1 MIDNHEYY
9 TYKLLDERFGYK
21 PLKEERGRIPEIE
34 QILDELAPLVAQ
46 GINKRGSFTK
56 KGVIYYPSF
65 ETFFN
70 EIQIPKINFQIIE
83 EDENSNEDRCNDD
96 ALGHFKYGAIKWEDD
111 KLDCIEIGLRI
122 KCPLS
127 RLLYNIRRGLAHELL
142 HAYEFYNKKVKNV
155 PQYSEESINDFY
167 NRICKILKYDDDP
180 ANTMAWIF
188 YYTFPKELRATSQEI
203 QIDAKNIFEE
213 DIFFFCHSNIPF
225 DYYKSKM
232 SSFSELTLL
241 KKRYNNML
249 ENYDES
255 EIIQAMNYVTKR
267 KYTTIHQVEKVLSSM
282 LLNMEQ
288 IYIKALSRGIENC
301 KIKHSGDSIRYS
313 IKNHDKMR
321 NRLNEIREIY
331 GNNDE

>member
-9 TYKLLDERFGYK
+9 SYKLLDECFGYK

-34 QILDELAPLVAQ
+34 QILDELSPLIAQ
-46 GINKRGSFTK
+46 GIIKQGNFIK

-65 ETFFN
+65 ETFFKK
-70 EIQIPKINFQIIE
+70 IRIPKINFQITE
-83 EDENSNEDRCNDD
+83 EDEDSDEDRRNDD
-96 ALGHFKYGAIKWEDD
+96 ALGYFRHATVKWKNG
-111 KLDCIEIGLRI
+111 KLNTFEIGLGF
-122 KCPLS
+122 KTPLS
-127 RLLYNIRRGLAHELL
+127 RLNYNIRRGLAHELL
-142 HAYEFYNKKVKNV
+142 HAYEFYKKRAKNIS
-155 PQYSEESINDFY
+155 YFSSNNINDFY
-167 NRICKILKYDDDP
+167 SHVCYVLNKEDDP
-180 ANTMAWIF
+180 ANTIAWIF
-188 YYTFPKELRATSQEI
+188 YYNFPNELRAASQEI
-203 QIDAKNIFEE
+203 QIDAQNIYEE
-213 DIFFFCHSNIPF
+213 DIYFFNNSNLPF

-241 KKRYNNML
+241 RKRYDEMM
-249 ENYDES
+249 EDYDGN

-267 KYTTIHQVEKVLSSM
+267 KYITINQVKKVLLSM

-301 KIKHSGDSIRYS
+301 MIKHHGDNIRYN

-331 GNNDE
+331 GGIDD